1 MTREELIDLIKLN
14 FKEGEQVNF
23 LYTDD
28 HSEIVGSSVKFKVHE
43 DEYVKSGFYN
53 IYDRKGNLVEKIDYH
68 HETSLQDDK
77 RANDLIRKL
86 EQEMNYRNFTFI
98 STENFKIVHK
108 VLSVE

>member
-43 DEYVKSGFYN
+43 DEYVKSGFFN
-53 IYDRKGNLVEKIDYH
+53 IYDIKGKLVEKIDYH
-68 HETSLQDDK
+68 HETSTQDDK
-77 RANDLIRKL
+77 RVKDLIDKL
-86 EQEMNYRNFTFI
+86 GMNYGSSTFI
-98 STENFKIVHK
+98 STENFKVVRK
-108 VLSVE
+108 VLSVD

>member
-28 HSEIVGSSVKFKVHE
+28 HSETVGSLVKFKVHE

-68 HETSLQDDK
+68 HETSDQDTK
-77 RANDLIRKL
+77 RINDLISKLRK
-86 EQEMNYRNFTFI
+86 EMNYGSNTFI
-98 STENFKIVHK
+98 STENFKVVRK

>member
-28 HSEIVGSSVKFKVHE
+28 QCKVVGSSVKFEVHE
-43 DEYVKSGFYN
+43 DEYVKSGFRN

-68 HETSLQDDK
+68 HETSVQDTK
-77 RANDLIRKL
+77 RVNDLIDKL
-86 EQEMNYRNFTFI
+86 GMNYGSSTFI
-98 STENFKIVHK
+98 STENFKVVRK

>member
-1 MTREELIDLIKLN
+1 MAREELIDLIKLN

-28 HSEIVGSSVKFKVHE
+28 HSEVVGSSVEFKVHE

-53 IYDRKGNLVEKIDYH
+53 IYDRKGNLVDKIDYH
-68 HETSLQDDK
+68 HETSAQDAK
-77 RANDLIRKL
+77 RARDSIDELK
-86 EQEMNYRNFTFI
+86 QEMNYGSSTFI
-98 STENFKIVHK
+98 ATEYFKVARK